1 MTTKSANYPA
11 SYTPDQIARIERI
24 KYQLAEHEITDGKL
38 CDSKTDGAMGFSM
51 SQGSWSLVCNGNWP
65 GNPKNVIAAV
75 EKRLAWLLNPVKDG
89 VKPRG
94 KLTFFPHSIYRQ
106 IQQACAQ
113 AAHNAIGRL
122 DASDGESESLVFAV
136 MPPGWGKSV
145 SAKHLAA
152 SFGGK
157 TVILTGN
164 ATWTR
169 GAKSFFMQ
177 VAEALGVAC
186 ERGKWSAC
194 TVAEI
199 NLAILKHLEANPTLV
214 IFDEGLE
221 VSRTEGKHITSLLRD
236 IAVHTTSAVCVFLLP
251 SAFEAMTKHL
261 TAEHLEQDFRRAHII
276 EATEIGVPA
285 SWATRMAAHFLALP
299 EAEAKAL
306 GKYLASEGSQ
316 RGGLA
321 LVAGALTI
329 LRDDPI
335 VKLDGIERPRLA
347 SEAVDQWRTLH
358 RMPTLPSA

>member
-1 MTTKSANYPA
+1 MTTESTTYPA
-11 SYTPDQIARIERI
+11 SYTPEQIERIERI
-24 KYQLAEHEITDGKL
+24 KAQLLDHKISDGKL
-38 CDSKTDGAMGFSM
+38 CDTKKDGAMSFSM
-51 SQGSWSLVCNGNWP
+51 SQESWSLVRNGNWP

-94 KLTFFPHSIYRQ
+94 KLAFFSHPIYRQ

-113 AAHNAIGRL
+113 AALNAIGRL

-145 SAKHLAA
+145 AAKHLAA
-152 SFGGK
+152 TFGGK
-157 TVILTGN
+157 TVLLTGN

-186 ERGKWSAC
+186 ERSKWSAC

-199 NLAILKHLEANPTLV
+199 NLAILKHLAANPTLV

-221 VSRTEGKHITSLLRD
+221 VSRTEGRHITSFLRD

-251 SAFEAMTKHL
+251 SAFDAMAKHL
-261 TAEHLEQDFRRAHII
+261 SAEHLEQDFRRAPII
-276 EATEIGVPA
+276 EAKKTGVSI
-285 SWATRMAAHFLALP
+285 SWATRMAGHFLALP
-299 EAEAKAL
+299 EAEAKPL

-321 LVAGALTI
+321 LVAGVLTI
-329 LRDDPI
+329 LRDEPL

-358 RMPTLPSA
+358 RMPAATA